1 MNPFIAALIGGFIQA
16 AGTMVGR
23 VMIALGFS
31 YVAYSG
37 LDASFG
43 WMKSQIAASFGGVSA
58 QALAVLSAARVGS
71 AVAVVISA
79 ISARMILS
87 GLVDGAKRLVVK

>member
-1 MNPFIAALIGGFIQA
+1 MNPWIASLIGGFVQA

-31 YVAYSG
+31 YVTYSG

-43 WMKSQIAASFGGVSA
+43 WIKNQIAVEFGGLPA

-71 AVAVVISA
+71 AVAVVMSA
-79 ISARMILS
+79 IAARMVLS
-87 GLVDGAKRLVVK
+87 GLVDGAKKLVVK

>member
-1 MNPFIAALIGGFIQA
+1 MNPFIAALVGGFVQA

-31 YVAYSG
+31 YVTYSG

-43 WMKSQIAASFGGVSA
+43 WIKNQISAEFGGLPA

-71 AVAVVISA
+71 AVAVVMSA
-79 ISARMILS
+79 IAARMILT
-87 GLVDGAKRLVVK
+87 GLVDGAKKLVVK

>member
-1 MNPFIAALIGGFIQA
+1 MNPFIAALVGGFVQA

-31 YVAYSG
+31 YVTYSG

-43 WMKSQIAASFGGVSA
+43 WIKNQISAEFGGLPA

-71 AVAVVISA
+71 AVAVVMSA
-79 ISARMILS
+79 IAARMVLA
-87 GLVDGAKRLVVK
+87 GLVDGAKKLVVK

>member
-1 MNPFIAALIGGFIQA
+1 MNPFIAALVGGFVQA

-31 YVAYSG
+31 YVTYSG

-43 WMKSQIAASFGGVSA
+43 WIKNQIASEFGGLPA

-71 AVAVVISA
+71 AVAVVMSA
-79 ISARMILS
+79 IAARMVLA
-87 GLVDGAKRLVVK
+87 GLVDGAKKLVVK

>member
-43 WMKSQIAASFGGVSA
+43 WMRSQIGASFGGVSA
-58 QALAVLSAARVGS
+58 QALAVLSAARVV
-71 AVAVVISA
+71 VATPS
-79 ISARMILS
+79 
-87 GLVDGAKRLVVK
+87 RLRALT

>member
-43 WMKSQIAASFGGVSA
+43 WMRSQIGASFGGVSA

>member
-1 MNPFIAALIGGFIQA
+1 MNPFIAALVGGFIQA

-31 YVAYSG
+31 YATYSG
-37 LDASFG
+37 LDASLS
-43 WMKSQIAASFGGVSA
+43 WMKDQISSSFGGVSS
-58 QALAVLSAARVGS
+58 QALDVLGAANVGS
-71 AVAVVISA
+71 AVAVVVSA
-79 ISARMILS
+79 ISARMILT